1 MSNGNRYGI
10 SLLSKNRY
18 AEAYNEELMIDK
30 STGEIL
36 VKTAGGDVISY
47 DYNSRVSNAI
57 RNLRENALELGV
69 FGTIGSI
76 TFDNQ
81 YPFVVSAGKD
91 CMHGSLEI
99 HTGPHKILFHIDI
112 DSVKINSNGF
122 SNERVDPELTIGYK
136 ILGQDGDLTLETIES
151 VLTKKVSEWNKHV
164 VVPGWN
170 NDTTSIVITRFYLNE
185 DAGIRHILNGFY
197 IVIDDK
203 N

>member
-36 VKTAGGDVISY
+36 VKTTTGDVISY
-47 DYNSRVSNAI
+47 DYNSRVNNAI
-57 RNLRENALELGV
+57 RNLRANALELGV

-81 YPFVVSAGKD
+81 YPFVVSANTNY
-91 CMHGSLEI
+91 MAAPLTINTSNMR
-99 HTGPHKILFHIDI
+99 ILFHIDM

-122 SNERVDPELTIGYK
+122 SNERGVDVEPNV
-136 ILGQDGDLTLETIES
+136 TIECNF
-151 VLTKKVSEWNKHV
+151 VHLDDVETRVGYTKKVSEWNKFV
-164 VVPGWN
+164 LDPESIN
-170 NDTTSIVITRFYLNE
+170 AIKAIQITKFQLEEDTGVRN
-185 DAGIRHILNGFY
+185 ILNGLY